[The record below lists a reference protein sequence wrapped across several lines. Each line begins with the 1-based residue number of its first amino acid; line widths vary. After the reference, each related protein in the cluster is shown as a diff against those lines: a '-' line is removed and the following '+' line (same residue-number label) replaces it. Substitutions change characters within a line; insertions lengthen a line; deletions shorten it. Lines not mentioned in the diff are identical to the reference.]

1 MIRFGMDEP
10 ITKTVGQPTSSDAHP
25 KEIRATVDLRKG
37 NSLSLK
43 AAARTT
49 PAGLVTAGI
58 MVSAIILAV
67 AALVRAVRRR
77 D

>member
-1 MIRFGMDEP
+1 MDEP
-10 ITKTVGQPTSSDAHP
+10 ITENRGTGHKRRCASCGDQ
-25 KEIRATVDLRKG
+25 ATVDLRIG

-43 AAARTT
+43 ATARTT

-58 MVSAIILAV
+58 MVSAIILVV

>member
-1 MIRFGMDEP
+1 MDEP
-10 ITKTVGQPTSSDAHP
+10 ITKTVGQATSGDAHP
-25 KEIRATVDLRKG
+25 EEIRATVDLRIG
-37 NSLSLK
+37 NRLSLT
-43 AAARTT
+43 ATARTT

-67 AALVRAVRRR
+67 AALIRAVRRP